1 MVTYPETELFWLRLA
16 DRLVGCAMAFNLS
29 AAHSVR
35 GDWVRAKFVPIEQAT
50 AVRASGRRAKRWRAR
65 RIRIVLGKRNRR
77 EMAMLLAKWDA
88 YLASREPES

>member
-1 MVTYPETELFWLRLA
+1 
-16 DRLVGCAMAFNLS
+16 MAFNLS

-65 RIRIVLGKRNRR
+65 RIRIVLDKRDKA
-77 EMAMLLAKWDA
+77 EMTALLARWER
-88 YLASREPES
+88 YLATNGQEN